1 MNLNEIWIKIKVN
14 IDEASK
20 NIGEFGK
27 KLDSFGNKA
36 VAIGNSMGKVADPMM
51 GGLMKGVS
59 VVTAGIGGIAAAAL
73 KVGGD
78 FEHAMLMVQG
88 VAGATEAQ
96 FKQMS
101 DAAAKLGE
109 DLPISATEA
118 AEAMYSLASA
128 GLSTEEILA
137 SVQHVAAISIAQN
150 YDLASSAEMVVGA
163 MSVYGLAAEQAGRIT
178 DAFAN
183 ATKSSQLNMEKMK
196 YALAGAGKDAAR
208 LGLDLE
214 QTLAALGVLADTNMD
229 GSTMGTGLKSVLLS
243 LVSPTEEMA
252 RLFRKIGYEAVDA
265 DGKLKPLEETF
276 RVLREAGMSSADA
289 VAFFGKEASGVAD
302 VLINNADKMTRLE
315 EVMRTTGSAQAL
327 LENQMKSLKNH
338 LKGLSSA
345 LGQSLII
352 TFNGIKKETKELVNT
367 GTEAVRAFNGWA
379 EKTDVV
385 AKSIVGFSEGLGL
398 ASLSAKSFAESLKK
412 ISVDDV
418 VKKFEGIGEGIAKVG
433 KGFSDLNEHIP
444 WGVLIDNIEG
454 IGLAI
459 IGFWSLAKVTAI
471 AGNIA
476 IFGGALISLAETV
489 FSFWQGTLVP
499 MFAWLAAN
507 PEIATL
513 MAIAGALTWLG
524 KQLWDCADAWFNW
537 GKARREAQLAEER
550 ANEFEGISKDYVDA
564 VKGSADALDKLPPK
578 YRELAEASIKAK
590 KEMMEQIKGMG
601 GEKADVLLEIMQE
614 YPEAF
619 RLIWTAVAEEAEK
632 GMAMLPEKLRA
643 RYMEAFKEME
653 WVKKKLGQQKDM
665 FSNPEDLQAE
675 WASRQA
681 GKTRQSISE
690 VDYAIARVQD
700 RLKEIKAQGA
710 QAMESFGLST
720 AEAGAIMKEELLKT
734 VTEFKDGLEK
744 ESPYM
749 ARSFVN
755 ALEQMGK
762 EGGDAMMNAVAEK
775 LREGLNLP
783 LSELTDGEA
792 LRQSLKDL
800 HKNMLIARRQAE
812 EAMANFGVPKENAM
826 ETFRE
831 QVTKEASRLQ
841 SELANKNP
849 HLAAAFVKALS
860 DAGKRGGNKLF
871 QEVAKALQKTKEAGQ
886 SAFSEMDNGGQESW
900 IDGKKTIYQN
910 ADFSHVEKEIQRVKA
925 LISSGYRQLDEE
937 NEREIITSW
946 TQNGKAVTEI
956 FDKTFATIKRQSVD
970 LFETVVPKEK
980 GASSEGLLKN
990 IPSERDLSKVKTVF
1004 SDLGFPVDQI
1014 RKTGEAFVAEAD
1026 RVAEKVKGSLSK
1038 GELPIPDLSKGAELS
1053 AATIGD
1059 SIVAAITNA
1068 FQKSSSSL
1076 EAASATMGTMMG
1088 NAMGQSM
1095 ESALMNALAR
1105 VQQKASTLKLGLAT
1119 GGSVPSQGLGEIP
1132 SDGASIARKLV
1143 EQGRML

>member
-27 KLDSFGNKA
+27 KLDAFGNKA
-36 VAIGNSMGKVADPMM
+36 VDMGNSMSKVADPMM

-96 FKQMS
+96 FKQLS

-128 GLSTEEILA
+128 GLSTEEILS
-137 SVQHVAAISIAQN
+137 SVQDVAAISIAQN

-183 ATKSSQLNMEKMK
+183 ATKSSQLNMEKMR

-243 LVSPTEEMA
+243 LVSPTEDMA

-315 EVMRTTGSAQAL
+315 EVMRTTGSAQSL

-338 LKGLSSA
+338 VKGLSSA

-352 TFNGIKKETKELVNT
+352 TFNGIKKETKDLVNT
-367 GTEAVRAFNGWA
+367 GIEAVKAFNGWA
-379 EKTDVV
+379 EQTDVV

-398 ASLSAKSFAESLKK
+398 ASLSAKGFAESLKN

-459 IGFWSLAKVTAI
+459 IGFWLSSKLAI
-471 AGNIA
+471 AIGNIA
-476 IFGGALISLAETV
+476 LFGGALANLWV
-489 FSFWQGTLVP
+489 GTLVP
-499 MFAWLAAN
+499 MAAWMVAN
-507 PEIATL
+507 PFAVTL
-513 MAIAGALTWLG
+513 MTTAGALIWVTNNIN
-524 KQLWDCADAWFNW
+524 KATDAWFKW

-564 VKGSADALDKLPPK
+564 VKGSAEALDKLPPK

-601 GEKADVLLEIMQE
+601 GEKTDVLLEIMQE

-643 RYMEAFKEME
+643 RYM
-653 WVKKKLGQQKDM
+653 
-665 FSNPEDLQAE
+665 
-675 WASRQA
+675 
-681 GKTRQSISE
+681 
-690 VDYAIARVQD
+690 
-700 RLKEIKAQGA
+700 
-710 QAMESFGLST
+710 
-720 AEAGAIMKEELLKT
+720 
-734 VTEFKDGLEK
+734 
-744 ESPYM
+744 
-749 ARSFVN
+749 
-755 ALEQMGK
+755 
-762 EGGDAMMNAVAEK
+762 
-775 LREGLNLP
+775 
-783 LSELTDGEA
+783 
-792 LRQSLKDL
+792 
-800 HKNMLIARRQAE
+800 
-812 EAMANFGVPKENAM
+812 
-826 ETFRE
+826 
-831 QVTKEASRLQ
+831 
-841 SELANKNP
+841 
-849 HLAAAFVKALS
+849 
-860 DAGKRGGNKLF
+860 
-871 QEVAKALQKTKEAGQ
+871 
-886 SAFSEMDNGGQESW
+886 
-900 IDGKKTIYQN
+900 
-910 ADFSHVEKEIQRVKA
+910 
-925 LISSGYRQLDEE
+925 
-937 NEREIITSW
+937 
-946 TQNGKAVTEI
+946 
-956 FDKTFATIKRQSVD
+956 
-970 LFETVVPKEK
+970 
-980 GASSEGLLKN
+980 
-990 IPSERDLSKVKTVF
+990 
-1004 SDLGFPVDQI
+1004 
-1014 RKTGEAFVAEAD
+1014 
-1026 RVAEKVKGSLSK
+1026 
-1038 GELPIPDLSKGAELS
+1038 
-1053 AATIGD
+1053 
-1059 SIVAAITNA
+1059 
-1068 FQKSSSSL
+1068 
-1076 EAASATMGTMMG
+1076 
-1088 NAMGQSM
+1088 
-1095 ESALMNALAR
+1095 
-1105 VQQKASTLKLGLAT
+1105 
-1119 GGSVPSQGLGEIP
+1119 
-1132 SDGASIARKLV
+1132 
-1143 EQGRML
+1143 

>member
-36 VAIGNSMGKVADPMM
+36 VAIGNSMSKVADPMM

-59 VVTAGIGGIAAAAL
+59 AVTAGIGGIAAAAL

-109 DLPISATEA
+109 DLPISATAA

-128 GLSTEEILA
+128 GLSTEEILS
-137 SVQHVAAISIAQN
+137 SVQDVAAISIAQN

-243 LVSPTEEMA
+243 LLSPTEDLA

-276 RVLREAGMSSADA
+276 RVLREAGISSADA

-345 LGQSLII
+345 LEQSLII

-367 GTEAVRAFNGWA
+367 GIEAVKAFNGWA
-379 EKTDVV
+379 EQTDVV

-398 ASLSAKSFAESLKK
+398 ASVSADSFAESLKK

-418 VKKFEGIGEGIAKVG
+418 VKKFEGIGEGIAKIG

-471 AGNIA
+471 IGNIA
-476 IFGGALISLAETV
+476 IFGGALANLWT
-489 FSFWQGTLVP
+489 GTLVP
-499 MFAWLAAN
+499 LAAWMVAN
-507 PEIATL
+507 PFAVTL
-513 MAIAGALTWLG
+513 MTTAGALIWLG
-524 KQLWDCADAWFNW
+524 KQLWDCADAWFKW

-590 KEMMEQIKGMG
+590 KDMMEQIKGMG
-601 GEKADVLLEIMQE
+601 GEKTDVLLEIMQE

-619 RLIWTAVAEEAEK
+619 RLIWTAVAEEADK

-653 WVKKKLGQQKDM
+653 WVQRKLAENKDM
-665 FSNPEDLQAE
+665 FSNPEDLQNE

-700 RLKEIKAQGA
+700 RLKEIKVQGA

-749 ARSFVN
+749 ATAFVN
-755 ALEQMGK
+755 ALEKMGK
-762 EGGDAMMNAVAEK
+762 EGGDAMMNAVTNA
-775 LREGLNLP
+775 
-783 LSELTDGEA
+783 
-792 LRQSLKDL
+792 LKDKKDAPVDVL
-800 HKNMLIARRQAE
+800 TGAIKQGLIKGPALKEAMGIIKKRAEEMAE
-812 EAMANFGVPKENAM
+812 EASKAI
-826 ETFRE
+826 
-831 QVTKEASRLQ
+831 EAQFSGY
-841 SELANKNP
+841 SPEL
-849 HLAAAFVKALS
+849 LKALKIFQS
-860 DAGKRGGNKLF
+860 SNALGQVGIETKFKPAAPGASVKNISNPVSVQIGTVNVGKPEDAK
-871 QEVAKALQKTKEAGQ
+871 KTGQ
-886 SAFSEMDNGGQESW
+886 SIGEG
-900 IDGKKTIYQN
+900 
-910 ADFSHVEKEIQRVKA
+910 
-925 LISSGYRQLDEE
+925 ISRSFY
-937 NEREIITSW
+937 
-946 TQNGKAVTEI
+946 
-956 FDKTFATIKRQSVD
+956 
-970 LFETVVPKEK
+970 
-980 GASSEGLLKN
+980 
-990 IPSERDLSKVKTVF
+990 PSY
-1004 SDLGFPVDQI
+1004 
-1014 RKTGEAFVAEAD
+1014 
-1026 RVAEKVKGSLSK
+1026 
-1038 GELPIPDLSKGAELS
+1038 
-1053 AATIGD
+1053 
-1059 SIVAAITNA
+1059 
-1068 FQKSSSSL
+1068 
-1076 EAASATMGTMMG
+1076 
-1088 NAMGQSM
+1088 
-1095 ESALMNALAR
+1095 
-1105 VQQKASTLKLGLAT
+1105 
-1119 GGSVPSQGLGEIP
+1119 
-1132 SDGASIARKLV
+1132 
-1143 EQGRML
+1143 